1 MEIKIAKHA
10 GFCFGVTKA
19 IEKAFSSVDDKNIK
33 KPLYSLGHIVHNT
46 HVVNDLEKKGVTIVS
61 DIKEINTEGTLIIS
75 AHGVAPQIFEAAE
88 KKGLQVID
96 TTCIKVKKVQELAQN
111 LKKEGFFIVI
121 IGDPNHPEVKG
132 VKEWAGNNSLIIP
145 SKDAISKIDFSQ
157 KIGILAQTTITKDQ
171 FESISESIKSKAYLE
186 VKAFNTICN
195 ATNTR
200 QKAAR
205 ELAKE
210 VDIMLIIGD
219 TKSANTKKLYEI
231 SKQIISDSYLIS
243 NLEDIDIKWFNKK
256 SKIGITAGASTP
268 QSIIDAVVNKLG
280 GL

>member
-1 MEIKIAKHA
+1 MEIRIAKHA

-19 IEKAFSSVDDKNIK
+19 VEKAFSSVDDKDIK

-61 DIKEINTEGTLIIS
+61 DIKEINTDGTLIIS
-75 AHGVAPQIFEAAE
+75 AHGVAPRIFEAANQ
-88 KKGLQVID
+88 KGLQVID
-96 TTCIKVKKVQELAQN
+96 TTCIKVKKVQEQAQT
-111 LKKEGFFIVI
+111 LKEEGYFIVI

-132 VKEWAGNNSLIIP
+132 VKEWAGNNSLIVP
-145 SKDAISKIDFSQ
+145 SMDASSNIDFSQ

-171 FESISESIKSKAYLE
+171 FDHISQAIKEKATFE
-186 VKAFNTICN
+186 VKVFNTICN

-231 SKQIISDSYLIS
+231 SKQIISDSHLIS
-243 NLEDIDIKWFNKK
+243 NLEDINLAWFNNKF
-256 SKIGITAGASTP
+256 KIGITAGASTP
-268 QSIIDAVVNKLG
+268 NKIIDAVVNKLKS
-280 GL
+280 L